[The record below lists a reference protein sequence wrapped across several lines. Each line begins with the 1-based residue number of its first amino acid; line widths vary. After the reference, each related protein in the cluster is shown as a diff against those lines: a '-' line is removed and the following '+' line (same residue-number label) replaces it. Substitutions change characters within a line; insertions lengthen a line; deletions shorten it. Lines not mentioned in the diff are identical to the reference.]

1 MRFLY
6 IIYKVNMERIWHS
19 NKNLELSGL
28 NSDED
33 LKEFTAADLDESE
46 IQDDFST
53 SEEEVGGDV
62 TDGFYPCNF
71 PGNIFF
77 YYILNECF
85 INALSICKFS

>member
-1 MRFLY
+1 
-6 IIYKVNMERIWHS
+6 MERIWHS

-46 IQDDFST
+46 IQDEFST
-53 SEEEVGGDV
+53 SEEDIERGDV

-71 PGNIFF
+71 SGNIFCQ
-77 YYILNECF
+77 YIWNV
-85 INALSICKFS
+85 